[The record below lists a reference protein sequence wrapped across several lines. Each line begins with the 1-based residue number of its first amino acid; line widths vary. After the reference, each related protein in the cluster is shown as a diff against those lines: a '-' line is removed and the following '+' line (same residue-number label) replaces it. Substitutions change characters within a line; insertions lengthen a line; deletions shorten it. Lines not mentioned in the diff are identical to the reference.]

1 MCSSTCPIV
10 VLDSGLGGLTV
21 VRSLRQALPQE
32 DILYFG
38 DTARVPYGSKSA
50 KTVTNFVRQ
59 IIEYLAPHDQKHVV
73 IACNTATAH
82 ALAAVREDFPQLAI
96 SGVIEP
102 GARAAVEAAGG
113 LEHPVIGIMGT
124 EGTIRSGAYERAIGR
139 FCPGVRLVCHAT
151 PLLAPIIE
159 EGRSSEDPLVELA
172 LGQYL
177 RPFIDRGVQVLV
189 LGCTHY
195 PVYKDLI
202 ARMVGPRVAV
212 IDSADKCAEDVGRR
226 LRAAGLDRGARA
238 ESGYLRCF
246 VTDNSPRFGSLA
258 YRFLGLKI
266 DPPTLVPTDDLHE
279 QGERALTHAPTD
291 RGSVAERGALCPGLQ

>member
-1 MCSSTCPIV
+1 MA
-10 VLDSGLGGLTV
+10 SGHVGSQSPKQFLELGGIPVLIHTLRAFAAVPAVTQMFVAVRAGEMERVTAQVQEYGLADKVRV
-21 VRSLRQALPQE
+21 VTGGDSRQE
-32 DILYFG
+32 S
-38 DTARVPYGSKSA
+38 V
-50 KTVTNFVRQ
+50 
-59 IIEYLAPHDQKHVV
+59 
-73 IACNTATAH
+73 AH